1 MISQFAKVSE
11 GSLFENAVFH
21 NIKKYG
27 EERYY
32 QRRSGGEIDF
42 ILTNKLIGL
51 EVKQTDV
58 ERDYIKL
65 KKIVDSLELQNYYVI
80 TRNFNDKNGF
90 ILSTDL

>member
-21 NIKKYG
+21 NIKKY
-27 EERYY
+27 EEVRYY

-42 ILTNKLIGL
+42 ILTNKLIEL
-51 EVKQTDV
+51 EVKQTGV

-65 KKIVDSLELQNYYVI
+65 KKYKGIIIIPQFESYKGSD
-80 TRNFNDKNGF
+80 F
-90 ILSTDL
+90 